1 MRSTSSNPSR
11 SWRQCGASSTANGRP
26 GRSPCGQA
34 PNREAARSSHRLFE
48 LVEVEL
54 ADLRDL
60 RRDHR
65 AAVTLVW
72 VAAVVIAVVLL
83 RRIELLERRHL
94 GHARIVP
101 DFLGFELRDDLPG
114 LGFLLRRVIEDR

>member
-1 MRSTSSNPSR
+1 MRSMLSNPSR
-11 SWRQCGASSTANGRP
+11 SWRQCGASSTVNGRR
-26 GRSPCGQA
+26 GRSPCQQA
-34 PNREAARSSHRLFE
+34 RNRDTARSSHWLFE

-65 AAVTLVW
+65 AAVALVR

-94 GHARIVP
+94 GHDRIVP
-101 DFLGFELRDDLPG
+101 DFLVFELRDDLPG
-114 LGFLLRRVIEDR
+114 LGFLLR

>member
-1 MRSTSSNPSR
+1 MRSTLSNPSR
-11 SWRQCGASSTANGRP
+11 SWRQCGASSTVNGRR
-26 GRSPCGQA
+26 GRSPCQQA
-34 PNREAARSSHRLFE
+34 PNRDTARSSHRLFE

-65 AAVTLVW
+65 AAVALVR

-83 RRIELLERRHL
+83 RRIELLERRSEEHTS
-94 GHARIVP
+94 
-101 DFLGFELRDDLPG
+101 ELQSHSDLVCR
-114 LGFLLRRVIEDR
+114 LLLEKKKKEAKER